1 VIALYYFWE
10 IIMKRYY
17 LFLLLLLFN
26 TAYANYVQCDNSG
39 GGIALLIAN
48 NQYENGR
55 LTHPVND
62 ANQLAK
68 VLKKLGF
75 EVIIKTNLTNQQINQ
90 ATIDFTKR
98 LKKSRGIGLFY
109 FSGHGT
115 KVESSY
121 WKRDNYLIPI
131 NNNNILDQV
140 DVKRNAFPV
149 NKLLA
154 RLRTVKNEG
163 NIIILDASRKN
174 PYSGGRGGLAS
185 VRNTGY
191 SLIAYSAYK
200 NRTIIQTRNKR
211 NSLYVTHLLKEL
223 QKTTKRQ
230 QSVKTIFD
238 NVNKAVRASGYQWP
252 YRQLSLRK
260 QLCLPLNN
268 PPPPPCEDCPPLCE
282 DCPPLPPPPDKIEI
296 DKTSITKL
304 SSVAFSP
311 DGRYLLA
318 GGKDRKLWLW
328 NLKSGKLEKTFD
340 GHSDIISSVAFSSDS
355 QYAISG
361 SRDRTVRIWNVSTG
375 RLLDTYR
382 GHNGFVSS
390 VNFSYDSRYVI
401 SGSYDKTLQFWDR
414 RDGRLMRR
422 FKRGNWVLSMDISRR
437 FALSGHRDRTMRL
450 WNLDTGEL
458 RRSFRAYSY
467 FMSVAFFPHAN
478 RIVSGHTDNTLRTW
492 NVYSGRMLRRFRGHT
507 GSVFSVDVS
516 SDGRKIVSGSRD
528 NTVRLW
534 NAYSGKQIA
543 RFEHE
548 DEVYS
553 VKFTANSSRIISA
566 GNDGIYLWD
575 IKTKKNIARLV
586 VFRDQQWLT
595 VIPETGVFVASP
607 RGGEKLSIWVD
618 GARGS
623 KLNHKNYN
631 RADLVKSKLSH

>member
-1 VIALYYFWE
+1 
-10 IIMKRYY
+10 MKRYY
-17 LFLLLLLFN
+17 LFLLLLFFN
-26 TAYANYVQCDNSG
+26 TAYANDVKCDKLGS
-39 GGIALLIAN
+39 GIALLIAN
-48 NQYENGR
+48 NEYENGR

-75 EVIIKTNLTNQQINQ
+75 KVIVKTNLSNQEINQ

-98 LKKSRGIGLFY
+98 LKKSRSIGLFY

-115 KVESSY
+115 QVKSN

-154 RLRTVKNEG
+154 RLKDVKNDG

-174 PYSGGRGGLAS
+174 PYSGGRGGLTS

-200 NRTIIQTRNKR
+200 NRTIIKTRNR
-211 NSLYVTHLLKEL
+211 GNSLYVTHLLKEL
-223 QKTTKRQ
+223 EKTTKRQ

-252 YRQLSLRK
+252 YRQISLRK
-260 QLCLPLNN
+260 HLCLPLQ
-268 PPPPPCEDCPPLCE
+268 PPPPPPPSPSSTE
-282 DCPPLPPPPDKIEI
+282 KKYILPKIEKI
-296 DKTSITKL
+296 HINKTHITKL

-311 DGRYLLA
+311 NGRYLLS
-318 GGKDRKLWLW
+318 GGKNRKLWLW
-328 NLKSGKLEKTFD
+328 NLKSGKLVKTFV

-361 SRDRTVRIWNVSTG
+361 SRDRTVRIWNVNSG

-382 GHNGFVSS
+382 GHDGFVSS
-390 VNFSYDSRYVI
+390 VNFSSDGRYVL

-422 FKRGNWVLSMDISRR
+422 FKRGNWVLSMDISRG

-458 RRSFRAYSY
+458 RRSFRSYSY
-467 FMSVAFFPHAN
+467 FMSVAFFPNAN

-516 SDGRKIVSGSRD
+516 SDGRTIVSGSRD

-534 NAYSGKQIA
+534 NAYSGKQIGI
-543 RFEHE
+543 FEHE
-548 DEVYS
+548 NDVYS
-553 VKFTANSSRIISA
+553 VKFTSNSSRIISA

-586 VFRDQQWLT
+586 VFQDQQWLT
-595 VIPETGVFVASP
+595 VIPETGVFVASS
-607 RGGEKLSIWVD
+607 RGGEKLSIWL
-618 GARGS
+618 RGRGY
-623 KLNHKNYN
+623 KLNNNNKFNN
-631 RADLVKSKLSH
+631 PKLVKDTLSK

>member
-1 VIALYYFWE
+1 MIALYYFWE

-17 LFLLLLLFN
+17 LFLLLLLLFN
-26 TAYANYVQCDNSG
+26 TAYANYVKCDNLGS
-39 GGIALLIAN
+39 GIALLIAN
-48 NQYENGR
+48 NKYENGR

-75 EVIIKTNLTNQQINQ
+75 EVIIKINLSNQEINQ

-98 LKKSRGIGLFY
+98 LKKSRSIGLFY

-115 KVESSY
+115 QVKSSY

-174 PYSGGRGGLAS
+174 PYSGGRGGLTS

-200 NRTIIQTRNKR
+200 NRTIINTRNKH

-223 QKTTKRQ
+223 EKTTKRQ
-230 QSVKTIFD
+230 QSVKAIFD

-252 YRQLSLRK
+252 YRQISLRK
-260 QLCLPLNN
+260 HLCLPLQ
-268 PPPPPCEDCPPLCE
+268 PPPPPA
-282 DCPPLPPPPDKIEI
+282 PPPSSTEEEDILPKIEKI
-296 DKTSITKL
+296 HINKTHITKL

-311 DGRYLLA
+311 NGRYLLS

-328 NLKSGKLEKTFD
+328 NLKNGNLEKTFV

-361 SRDRTVRIWNVSTG
+361 SRDRTVRIWNVNTG

-382 GHNGFVSS
+382 GHDGFVSS
-390 VNFSYDSRYVI
+390 VNFSSDGRYVL

-422 FKRGNWVLSMDISRR
+422 FKRGNWILSMDISRS

-450 WNLDTGEL
+450 WNLDTGKL
-458 RRSFRAYSY
+458 RRSFRSYSY
-467 FMSVAFFPHAN
+467 FMSVAFFPNAN
-478 RIVSGHTDNTLRTW
+478 RIVSGHTDNTLRIW

-516 SDGRKIVSGSRD
+516 SNGRKIVSGSRD

-534 NAYSGKQIA
+534 NAYSGKQIGI
-543 RFEHE
+543 FEHE
-548 DEVYS
+548 DDVYS
-553 VKFTANSSRIISA
+553 VKFTSNSSRIISA

-586 VFRDQQWLT
+586 VFRDQEWLT
-595 VIPETGVFVASP
+595 IIPDTGMFVASH
-607 RGGEKLSIWVD
+607 RGGDKLSIWL
-618 GARGS
+618 RGRGY
-623 KLNHKNYN
+623 KLNNNNKYN
-631 RADLVKSKLSH
+631 RPNLVKNKLSEK

>member
-1 VIALYYFWE
+1 
-10 IIMKRYY
+10 MKRYY

-90 ATIDFTKR
+90 ATIDFAER
-98 LKKSRGIGLFY
+98 LKKSRSIGLFY

-115 KVESSY
+115 QVKSSY
-121 WKRDNYLIPI
+121 WKTDNYLIPI

-174 PYSGGRGGLAS
+174 PYPGGRGGLAS
-185 VRNTGY
+185 IRNTGY

-200 NRTIIQTRNKR
+200 NRTIIKTRNRR
-211 NSLYVTHLLKEL
+211 NSLYVRYLLKEF

-238 NVNKAVRASGYQWP
+238 NVNKAVRASGYQYP
-252 YRQLSLRK
+252 YRQISLRK
-260 QLCLPLNN
+260 HLCLPLNN
-268 PPPPPCEDCPPLCE
+268 NKITEKIITPPPIETFI
-282 DCPPLPPPPDKIEI
+282 DKIQI
-296 DKTSITKL
+296 DKTNITKL

-311 DGRYLLA
+311 NGRYLLA

-340 GHSDIISSVAFSSDS
+340 GHSDIISSVAFSSNS

-361 SRDRTVRIWNVSTG
+361 SRDRTVRVWNVNSG

-382 GHNGFVSS
+382 GHDGFVSS
-390 VNFSYDSRYVI
+390 VNFSSDGRYVL

-422 FKRGNWVLSMDISRR
+422 FKRGNWILSMDISRS

-450 WNLDTGEL
+450 WNLDTGKL
-458 RRSFRAYSY
+458 RRSFRSYSY
-467 FMSVAFFPHAN
+467 FMSVAFFPNAN

-548 DEVYS
+548 DELYS
-553 VKFTANSSRIISA
+553 VKFTSNSSRIISA

-586 VFRDQQWLT
+586 VFRDQEWLT
-595 VIPETGVFVASP
+595 IIPDTGMFVASH
-607 RGGEKLSIWVD
+607 RGGDKLSIWL
-618 GARGS
+618 RGRGY
-623 KLNHKNYN
+623 KLNNNNKYN
-631 RADLVKSKLSH
+631 RPNLVKNKLSEK